1 MSTKDKIGFISLGF
15 VIWAAGTSVYRMTG
29 SSLFEGSAVGY
40 WLNVIFTGIF
50 YAVVSL
56 GLMKW
61 GNIKQK
67 DWLQGAICI
76 ALPGMLGEIPIL
88 AGFSEFMSNMQPETA
103 GRYAAFLFGGYS
115 TLIGAAWFMSAKAIS
130 QSISE
135 TRLVSTGQ

>member
-1 MSTKDKIGFISLGF
+1 MRTKDRVGFISLGF
-15 VIWAAGTSVYRMTG
+15 AIWVAGTLVYRMTG
-29 SSLFEGSAVGY
+29 ASFFEGSAARY
-40 WLNVIFTGIF
+40 WLNVILTGIL

-61 GNIKQK
+61 RKIEQK

-88 AGFSEFMSNMQPETA
+88 ADFSELMSNMQPETA

-115 TLIGAAWFMSAKAIS
+115 TLISAAWLISAKASS
-130 QSISE
+130 QPLSE
-135 TRLVSTGQ
+135 TQFVGTER

>member
-1 MSTKDKIGFISLGF
+1 MSKRDSIGFIALGF
-15 VIWAAGTSVYRMTG
+15 VIWAAGTSVYRLAG
-29 SSLFEGSAVGY
+29 SSFFESSAAGY
-40 WLNVIFTGIF
+40 WFNVGFTGIL

-61 GNIKQK
+61 RKIEQK

-115 TLIGAAWFMSAKAIS
+115 TLIGAAWFMSAKAS
-130 QSISE
+130 LQATSA
-135 TRLVSTGQ
+135 TRFVGTEQ